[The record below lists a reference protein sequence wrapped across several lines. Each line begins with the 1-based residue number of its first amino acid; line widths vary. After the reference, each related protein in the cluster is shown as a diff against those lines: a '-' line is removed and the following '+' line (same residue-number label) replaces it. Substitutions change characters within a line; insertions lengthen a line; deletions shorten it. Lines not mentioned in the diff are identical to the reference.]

1 MKRESKKVVN
11 GCSSMSFTLIE
22 FLVVIAII
30 AILAAMLLPALS
42 NARDKA
48 RSASC
53 INNLKQFGA
62 AVSLYADDNDDFN
75 TYAYADVNPAT
86 GNPTDMGFHIILGP
100 YMGYKNVRIDWD
112 AVLGTIPRHVNKSFL
127 CPSLPVESTRQRGGW
142 KIAYTANRTHYGGTH
157 SIFGFRQDTNNYL
170 PWRLSRLRRPS
181 EIMGIADGRTEVFVG
196 ASPWEGITDQV
207 LLDPVSP
214 NAKIPQRHSGG
225 CNIVFMDGHTEYRRL
240 RAPIRGSDPF
250 WGRSELPQ

>member
-1 MKRESKKVVN
+1 
-11 GCSSMSFTLIE
+11 MSFTLIE
-22 FLVVIAII
+22 LLVVIAII

-75 TYAYADVNPAT
+75 TYAYTDVDPAT
-86 GNPTDMGFHIILGP
+86 GNKTDMGFHIILGP
-100 YMGYKNVRIDWD
+100 YMGYKNVSYDWEED
-112 AVLGTIPRHVNKSFL
+112 AVHVNKSFL
-127 CPSLPVESTRQRGGW
+127 CPSLPVESTIKRGGW
-142 KIAYTANRTHYGGTH
+142 KIAYVANRTHYGGTH
-157 SIFGFRQDTNNYL
+157 AIFGYRQKSNNYL

-181 EIMGIADGRTEVFVG
+181 EIMGIADGRVEVFVG
-196 ASPWEGITDQV
+196 ATRYVGGIADDPD

-214 NAKIPQRHSGG
+214 DAKIPQRHSGG

>member
-22 FLVVIAII
+22 LLVVIAII

-75 TYAYADVNPAT
+75 TYAYTDVDPAT
-86 GNPTDMGFHIILGP
+86 GNKTDMGFHIILGP
-100 YMGYKNVRIDWD
+100 YMGYKNVKCDWD
-112 AVLGTIPRHVNKSFL
+112 AVHVNKSFL
-127 CPSLPVESTRQRGGW
+127 CPSLPVERTMKRGGW
-142 KIAYTANRTHYGGTH
+142 KIAYVANRTHNGGTH
-157 SIFGFRQDTNNYL
+157 SIFGYRQKTNNYL
-170 PWRLSRLRRPS
+170 PWLLSRLRRPS
-181 EIMGIADGRTEVFVG
+181 EIMGIADGRDDVFVG
-196 ASPWEGITDQV
+196 ATQWGGITDPV
-207 LLDPVSP
+207 LFDPVSSS
-214 NAKIPQRHSGG
+214 ARIPQRHSGG
-225 CNIVFMDGHTEYRRL
+225 CNVVFMDGHTEYRRL
-240 RAPIRGSDPF
+240 RAPIGGADPF